1 MIAADP
7 SKQALAK
14 LAVVLLWLEERDG
27 CGLCIPT
34 HYARE
39 AAARWEREDDGARIR
54 EALDEAEKL
63 YRWLHEAER

>member
-1 MIAADP
+1 MITAVA

-27 CGLCIPT
+27 CGFCIPT

-39 AAARWEREDDGARIR
+39 ADARWEREDDGARIR
-54 EALDEAEKL
+54 EALDEAEKF
-63 YRWLHEAER
+63 YRWLHEVDR